1 MIYVGVLQ
9 LSKGSIVIFPN
20 GLDTMSSY
28 SAFRLRLMIVEVCVD
43 IVEEVQG
50 CCWCCWISTFC
61 CCWSLS
67 DVCCWVCC
75 CCCFSFFLFPLDEFV
90 TSKSESDGLNL
101 IARIMAAWIDNTR
114 CCFFSPSN
122 KSQYTLCSHRC
133 FFTHTLL
140 L

>member
-1 MIYVGVLQ
+1 MYVGVLQ

-20 GLDTMSSY
+20 GLDTISSY
-28 SAFRLRLMIVEVCVD
+28 SAFLLRLMRDEVWVD
-43 IVEEVQG
+43 IVEDVRDCC
-50 CCWCCWISTFC
+50 CCWCWVSTF

-67 DVCCWVCC
+67 DVCWVCCC

-101 IARIMAAWIDNTR
+101 IARIIAAWIDKTR
-114 CCFFSPSN
+114 CCFLSPSN